1 MCELRALIS
10 NSRDLMKEGIERAF
24 CCAGVVDLGVEEEA
38 AVGRGR

>member
-24 CCAGVVDLGVEEEA
+24 CCAGGVNLGAEEEVA
-38 AVGRGR
+38 GGWGR